1 VADAQA
7 GDNTSENL
15 NRRRFLGA
23 AATTFATLALAPVA
37 CTSDRP
43 GERTLDTAVIGGGI
57 AGLYAA
63 WRLAGDHVSPDQIA
77 VFEATDRI
85 GGRLLSMN
93 MPGTSGL
100 VAEFGGMRF
109 LTSQRIVTALVQHL
123 GIEVRP
129 FPMGGPENLV
139 YLRGKRWTAA
149 DYARP
154 GAISYA
160 LTASEAGN
168 DPTALMVKAIR
179 ALVPDGETLG
189 PEKWNTVKRQL
200 TLDGRPLSDWGFW
213 EFLNRYLSYEAV
225 MLVDDGGGYCSI
237 PREWNAAE
245 ALPWLLADFGN
256 NPEYKTIVKGMDT
269 LPEQISNALQDKG
282 TAVNTGYRLES
293 LRVPS
298 ERDGS
303 HELTFATAD
312 GSQSMKARRVILA
325 MPQQA
330 IERIPDCPALKGSA
344 AAALLGTITLRPLA
358 KAFIAHAEP
367 WWRRLGLFSG
377 RAVTDLPARQF
388 FYFGTEPGRP
398 AGPSGAATMAYFD
411 EPLIEF
417 WSGMRN
423 LEQPNSTG
431 LTMLDPNGPMVRE
444 LVRQIITVHDLKE
457 PPAVLSAGYIN
468 WGDEPYVSGW
478 HTWKQGVKS
487 WEVMPAVRTPLPGTD
502 LHIVGEAWS
511 TDQGWI
517 EGALQTVEALL
528 VEDLKLA
535 PPAWLR

>member
-1 VADAQA
+1 MADAQA
-7 GDNTSENL
+7 GDNTGQIL

-23 AATTFATLALAPVA
+23 TATTFATLALAPTA
-37 CTSDRP
+37 CAFDRP

-63 WRLAGDHVSPDQIA
+63 WRLAGDHVSPRQIA
-77 VFEATDRI
+77 VFEATDRV
-85 GGRLLSMN
+85 GGRLMSVS
-93 MPGTSGL
+93 MPGTTGL

-109 LTSQRIVTALVQHL
+109 LTSQRIVASLVHHL

-154 GAISYA
+154 GAIPYA
-160 LTASEAGN
+160 LNNDEAGK

-179 ALVPDGETLG
+179 SLVPDGETLS
-189 PEKWNTVKRQL
+189 PEKWDTVKRQL
-200 TLDGRPLSDWGFW
+200 TLDGQPLRDWGFW
-213 EFLNRYLSYEAV
+213 EYLNRYLSYEAV
-225 MLVDDGGGYCSI
+225 MLVEDGGGYSSI

-245 ALPWLLADFGN
+245 ALPWLLADFAN
-256 NPEYKTIVKGMDT
+256 NPEYKTLVSGMAT
-269 LPEQISNALQDKG
+269 LPEELSRALRGKG
-282 TAVNTGYRLES
+282 TAVNRGYRLES
-293 LRVPS
+293 LRVSP
-298 ERDGS
+298 EPGDL
-303 HELTFATAD
+303 HELVFATKD
-312 GSQSMKARRVILA
+312 GSQRVSARRVILA
-325 MPQQA
+325 LPRQA
-330 IERIPDCPALKGSA
+330 IIRIPDCPALKTA
-344 AAALLGTITLRPLA
+344 AATTLLDTVTSRPLA
-358 KAFIAHAEP
+358 KAYVAHAEP
-367 WWRRLGLFSG
+367 WWRGLGLSSG
-377 RAVTDLPARQF
+377 RAATDLPARQLY
-388 FYFGTEPGRP
+388 YFGTEPGRP
-398 AGPSGAATMAYFD
+398 PGSSGAATMAYFD
-411 EPLIEF
+411 EPAIDF
-417 WSGMRN
+417 WSGLRN
-423 LEQPNSTG
+423 LEQPNGTG
-431 LTMLDPNGPMVRE
+431 LTMLDPNGPMAAE
-444 LVRQIITVHDLKE
+444 LVRQIVTVHDLKE
-457 PPAVLSAGYIN
+457 TPPILSAGFIN

-487 WEVMPAVRTPLPGTD
+487 WEVMPEVRTPLPGTD